1 MKKYEYPTY
10 AKLIHLGL
18 AVFGIAAYL
27 TSELADDDITA
38 IGYLLHSYLGLSV
51 AAIII
56 LRLVVGVVPQG
67 TLSFKGWSPCSIK
80 QWQLSLDDFRS
91 LLSLKVPE
99 RERHQGLSGMT
110 QAFGLFMFTWMS
122 LTGVALFMLGSGT
135 ESKAFE
141 FIEEV
146 HEVGETLIPL
156 YLFLHVGAV
165 ALHMLCGK
173 PIWKKMFKFKSG
185 KCN

>member
-18 AVFGIAAYL
+18 AIFGITAYL
-27 TSELADDDITA
+27 TSEFADEDVTS

-51 AAIII
+51 GAIII
-56 LRLVVGVVPQG
+56 LRLVVGVTTQG
-67 TLSFKGWSPCSIK
+67 TLSFKNWSPFSIK
-80 QWQLSLDDFRS
+80 QWQLTLDDFRS

-99 RERHQGLSGMT
+99 RDRHQGLSGIT
-110 QAFGLFMFTWMS
+110 QAIGLFIFTWMS
-122 LTGVALFMLGSGT
+122 LTGVALFMLGSAT
-135 ESKAFE
+135 DSKAFE

-165 ALHMLCGK
+165 ALHMFCGR
-173 PIWKKMFKFKSG
+173 PIWKKMFKFKSE